1 MAEDKVVFDR
11 LVIADEQG
19 HLQGKPLEGV
29 TAAIAAAVEKDREA
43 HQDIEPERIAKAQG
57 VWLVRSET
65 EPQETMH
72 GVPVIWVDTSNSA
85 AAPSETSGSDT
96 PQPAPKPVVKQVTP
110 PPPVFHGEAKTYT
123 IPAVT
128 GVKYLVGDAE
138 VSGTV
143 TVQPP
148 MTVRVVAEPQPGYA
162 FPVGAPASWSFEFEA
177 ASSPFDNAVLPLT
190 SYLRLD
196 DASGSTAPRD
206 RGTSPLTI
214 ITKYGGVFT
223 PDAPGIGIGATS
235 ARVTNSGSLV
245 AQFNPSDMRAY
256 TVISVHKVNR
266 EHTQLVT
273 LASLWSNSMPSLTVL
288 TAKGAG
294 TAAIVNFQNAGGAKT
309 TTVTPVPALA
319 DGDIVVMVQAWDG
332 TTIHGYVNGVE
343 VVSIPWGGSTST
355 NDALKLVSWSAP
367 AVGEINIAGLGF
379 QKGEAKSAE
388 WARAAYEAA
397 KRGAAA

>member
-29 TAAIAAAVEKDREA
+29 TSAIAAAVEKDREA

-65 EPQETMH
+65 EPPETMH

-96 PQPAPKPVVKQVTP
+96 PLPVVKQVTP

-162 FPVGAPASWSFEFEA
+162 FPVGAPASWSFEFEP

-196 DASGSTAPRD
+196 DAPGATAPRD
-206 RGTSPLTI
+206 RGTSPLTLF
-214 ITKYGGVFT
+214 TKYGGNFT
-223 PDAPGIGIGATS
+223 PGAPGIGVGATS
-235 ARVTNSGSLV
+235 ARIINTGSVV
-245 AQFNPSDMRAY
+245 AAFNPSDIRAY
-256 TVISVHKVNR
+256 TATLVYKINR
-266 EHTQLVT
+266 ENTQLVT
-273 LASLWSNSMPSLTVL
+273 LMSLWSNSMPSLTVL

-309 TTVTPVPALA
+309 TNVSPAPALA
-319 DGDIVVMVQAWDG
+319 DGDIVVMVQTWDG

-343 VVSIPWGGSTST
+343 VAIIPWAGSTST
-355 NDALKLVSWSAP
+355 NDALKIINWSASG
-367 AVGEINIAGLGF
+367 GEIIIAGLGF
-379 QKGEAKSAE
+379 QKGEAKGAE
-388 WARAAYEAA
+388 WVRAAYEAA
-397 KRGAAA
+397 KRGATA